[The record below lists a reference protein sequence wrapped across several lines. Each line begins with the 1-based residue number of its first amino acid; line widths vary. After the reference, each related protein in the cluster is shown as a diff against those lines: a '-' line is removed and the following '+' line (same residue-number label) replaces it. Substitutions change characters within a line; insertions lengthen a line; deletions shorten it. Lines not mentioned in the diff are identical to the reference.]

1 MGRAVKRYQNAAQIL
16 PKLLLQEVQ
25 RLAAGKVLYIPYP
38 VTRRDFN
45 RLKVLDL
52 RMQGYSIS
60 QIAFRVGI
68 TQRGVCKILQKDR
81 ERAFTTLQYAGW
93 GEGADRD
100 DSAGNRAGGETPPSR
115 RTASVQSEE
124 RP

>member
-1 MGRAVKRYQNAAQIL
+1 MGRSVKRYQNASKIL
-16 PKLLLQEVQ
+16 PKPLLAEVQ

-60 QIAFRVGI
+60 QIAFRMGI
-68 TQRGVCKILQKDR
+68 SKRWVCKILANDR
-81 ERAFTTLQYAGW
+81 ERAFTTLRYLGW
-93 GEGADRD
+93 GEQTETD
-100 DSAGNRAGGETPPSR
+100 DEAGS
-115 RTASVQSEE
+115 
-124 RP
+124 

>member
-1 MGRAVKRYQNAAQIL
+1 MGRSVKRYHNAAKIL
-16 PKLLLQEVQ
+16 PKSLLAEVQ

-60 QIAFRVGI
+60 QIAYRVGI
-68 TQRGVCKILQKDR
+68 TKRGVCKILQKDR
-81 ERAFTTLQYAGW
+81 ERAFTILRHLGRGDTA
-93 GEGADRD
+93 ETVNTV
-100 DSAGNRAGGETPPSR
+100 GNRESGEMPPSR
-115 RTASVQSEE
+115 RTASSRSQE